1 MLYGFYQN
9 SLSFVR
15 RIISGRRP
23 LMLTAIFLLL
33 FFLFFITPFFLF
45 ASDGASA
52 IKPLIKGDYA
62 PAVTLIS
69 TGSLKETII
78 DFNPAASASASSM
91 PPALV
96 WFWFISCENCIRDM
110 KFMREI
116 HKKYSSKLSLI
127 AVNVDSPDARGP
139 VKNFI
144 KNNGIS
150 AYQNYY
156 DKITETPFSKSY
168 DASDKFGITATPA
181 VFLIDKAGRIVL
193 RAESVINFDVL
204 EDCIETLLSE

>member
-9 SLSFVR
+9 SLSFAR
-15 RIISGRRP
+15 RIFSGRRP
-23 LMLTAIFLLL
+23 LTLTAIFLLSFL
-33 FFLFFITPFFLF
+33 LFFITPVFLF
-45 ASDGASA
+45 ASDDASA

-69 TGSLKETII
+69 TGGLKETLI
-78 DFNPAASASASSM
+78 DFNPAASASAK

-110 KFMREI
+110 KFMREL
-116 HKKYSSKLSLI
+116 HRKYSSKLSLI
-127 AVNVDSPDARGP
+127 AINVDAPDARGP

-181 VFLIDKAGRIVL
+181 VFLIDKTGRIAL
-193 RAESVINFDVL
+193 RAESVINFDEL
-204 EDCIETLLSE
+204 EDYIETVLSE

>member
-1 MLYGFYQN
+1 MLALPAIL
-9 SLSFVR
+9 LSPFF
-15 RIISGRRP
+15 
-23 LMLTAIFLLL
+23 IFFIAPSLLL
-33 FFLFFITPFFLF
+33 
-45 ASDGASA
+45 AADEASA

-69 TGSLKETII
+69 TGSLKETLL
-78 DFNPAASASASSM
+78 DFNPAASAPAPDSSKR
-91 PPALV
+91 PALV

-110 KFMREI
+110 KFMREL

-127 AVNVDSPDARGP
+127 AVNVDAPDARGP

-181 VFLIDKAGRIVL
+181 VFLIDKNGRIAL
-193 RAESVINFDVL
+193 RAEGVINFDEL
-204 EDCIETLLSE
+204 EDCIETVLNE

>member
-1 MLYGFYQN
+1 MLALPAIL
-9 SLSFVR
+9 LSPFF
-15 RIISGRRP
+15 
-23 LMLTAIFLLL
+23 IFLKAPSLL
-33 FFLFFITPFFLF
+33 L
-45 ASDGASA
+45 AADEASA

-69 TGSLKETII
+69 TGSLKETLL
-78 DFNPAASASASSM
+78 DFNPSASAAASDSSKR
-91 PPALV
+91 PVLV

-110 KFMREI
+110 KFMREL

-127 AVNVDSPDARGP
+127 AVNVDAPDARGP

-181 VFLIDKAGRIVL
+181 VFLIDKNGRIAF
-193 RAESVINFDVL
+193 RAESVINFDEL
-204 EDCIETLLSE
+204 EDCIETVLNE